1 MCALNHAGKED
12 CLMGIDWPSRIQALG
27 AVAIVFFTGWTL
39 RVLREY
45 ARDTKKIAET
55 GIRQTE
61 HSQEQIEQ
69 SQMPFLTVAWRE
81 REGTTPGGWEIQ
93 NQGFGPAMNIRFF
106 PCFTETGEVWRYIT
120 NMAKGAARTDFH
132 NHMDKCLKSR
142 EQNRTFTIEYSS
154 LSGMSY
160 RTAVDRL
167 PNGELQTQF
176 HKAEKR

>member
-1 MCALNHAGKED
+1 MS
-12 CLMGIDWPSRIQALG
+12 IDWLSSIQALA

-39 RVLREY
+39 KVLREY

-55 GIRQTE
+55 GLKQIE
-61 HSQEQIEQ
+61 HAQEQIEQ

-81 REGTTPGGWEIQ
+81 REGAMSGGWEIQ

-106 PCFTETGEVWRYIT
+106 PYFTENGEVWRYIT

-142 EQNRTFTIEYSS
+142 EKNRTFTIEYSS
-154 LSGMSY
+154 LSGMCY
-160 RTAVDRL
+160 RTTVDRL
-167 PNGELQTQF
+167 PSNELQTQF
-176 HKAEKR
+176 HKTEKRENL